1 MMSTSLSITT
11 DNLYRWVDALVGRF
25 RVLGPV
31 AAQRGQN
38 VFTEISS
45 SEQLALDYC
54 TTMLGPRYYIYPSVQ
69 QLFRIDRQTNTYRT
83 IDPGPDRAQL
93 IFAIHPCDMHAIT
106 VLDRTF
112 LDRSRD
118 FYYAKQRQ
126 ETYTMVLNCNKACD
140 QGFCASMRT
149 GPFLRLKEGFDVVM
163 TAVDGEYLL
172 EAGSPRGQKLI
183 DAAPGVRRAGRI
195 RLHEKSR
202 LEERALASFTK
213 TLDIEGLPE
222 LLMKTFEHPVYK
234 EVADARCLGCSNC
247 VMVCPTCFCYK
258 VVDHVDF
265 GLQTVE
271 RSRQWDACQDYGFAE
286 VHMGNFR
293 EPQQAR
299 MRQFMT
305 HKLCTWVEQYGCFG
319 CIGCGRCMTWCPT
332 GIDITEMAKEIQRD
346 PTRQLRLG

>member
-1 MMSTSLSITT
+1 MDSSHSISA
-11 DNLYRWVDALVGRF
+11 DNLYHWVDSLVDRF

-31 AAQRGQN
+31 PAKRGQN
-38 VFTEISS
+38 VFAQIGN

-54 TTMLGPRYYIYPSVQ
+54 TTMIGPRSFIYPSVQ
-69 QLFRIDRQTNTYRT
+69 QLFTIDRETNAYTTTDSGPART
-83 IDPGPDRAQL
+83 QL

-112 LDRSRD
+112 LGPNKD
-118 FYYAKQRQ
+118 FYYAKRRR
-126 ETYTMVLNCNKACD
+126 ETHTVVLNCNKACD

-149 GPFLRLKEGFDVVM
+149 GPFLQLTEGFDVVM
-163 TAVDGEYLL
+163 TALDGGYLL
-172 EAGSPRGQKLI
+172 EAGSRRGQELI
-183 DAAPGVRRAGRI
+183 ETAPGLKKTRRA
-195 RLHEKSR
+195 RLYEKSQ
-202 LEERALASFTK
+202 LEERATASFTK
-213 TLDIEGLPE
+213 SLKIEGLPE
-222 LLMKTFEHPVYK
+222 LLLQTVEHPVYK

-258 VVDHVDF
+258 VIDRTDF
-265 GLQTVE
+265 GPRMVE

-286 VHMGNFR
+286 VHSGNFR
-293 EPQQAR
+293 QPQQAR
-299 MRQFMT
+299 LRQFMT

-346 PTRQLRLG
+346 PTRRLEQG